1 MRDLTDIQQ
10 EFVNRQFFNLTLF
23 TLIFGVM
30 FYDVINYLGFS
41 YVDEICAIL
50 LFILFGYKVSLSK
63 TWEFNRLFLIILG
76 VFFFYLIYSFAIHA
90 NTKVAIL
97 TDFVI
102 QIKPY
107 LSFCCVYALKPEF
120 SDNQKKMI
128 RQIIALC
135 CIYVFVVGISIP
147 VSDLIEYTFVHHS
160 RLATA
165 SSILA
170 LLYLYCSD
178 YTKADKIVFVL
189 ILALGI
195 FSGRAKHFGFFA
207 FCSLMIFYL
216 NQSFQMKWNAKNT
229 FFVLIAV
236 TLTII
241 VAWDKI
247 YFYFVTG
254 GFGGGRTA
262 NDLYAR
268 MALYYFSTVILMDYI
283 PFGTGFGSYATYASA
298 IYYSPVYTKYGME
311 DMPGIAKDAPDFLA
325 DTYYPALTQFG
336 FVGIILFFSFWIR
349 LTIKAI
355 RYFKAGFHKDAF
367 IALMIVVFFIIE
379 CTSDATITHNR
390 GMFIMMILGLV
401 FADMKKKSDEQTTSV
416 SL

>member
-1 MRDLTDIQQ
+1 
-10 EFVNRQFFNLTLF
+10 
-23 TLIFGVM
+23 M

-41 YVDEICAIL
+41 YVDEICAVL
-50 LFILFGYKVSLSK
+50 LFLLFGYKVLRSK
-63 TWEFNRLFLIILG
+63 TWEFDRLFLITLG
-76 VFFFYLIYSFAIHA
+76 IFLFYLIYSFAIGS
-90 NTKVAIL
+90 NSTTAIL

-107 LSFCCVYALKPEF
+107 LSFFCVYAIKPEF
-120 SDNQKKMI
+120 SDNQKTLI

-135 CIYVFVVGISIP
+135 SIYVFVIGISIP
-147 VSDLIEYTFVHHS
+147 VSNLIDYTFVHPS

-165 SSILA
+165 ASILA
-170 LLYLYCSD
+170 LFYLYCSN
-178 YTKADKIVFVL
+178 YTKTDKIIFVL

-195 FSGRAKHFGFFA
+195 FSGRSKHFGFFA

-216 NQSFQMKWNAKNT
+216 NQSFQMKLNSRNLL
-229 FFVLIAV
+229 FIAIAIA
-236 TLTII
+236 LTIV
-241 VAWDKI
+241 VAWEKI
-247 YFYFVTG
+247 YFYFITG
-254 GFGGGRTA
+254 GFGSGRTA
-262 NDLYAR
+262 NDLFAR
-268 MALYYFSTVILMDYI
+268 MALYYYSTVILMDYI
-283 PFGTGFGSYATYASA
+283 PFGTGFGTYATYASA
-298 IYYSPVYTKYGME
+298 IYYSPIYAKYGME
-311 DMPGIAKDAPDFLA
+311 NMPGIAKHAPDFLA

-355 RYFKAGFHKDAF
+355 KYFKAGFHKEAF

-401 FADMKKKSDEQTTSV
+401 FSDMNKYSVLSVQEKEINNEQTV
-416 SL
+416 AV